1 MWMLYKFDAFIYGLV
16 SIVYLLL
23 EGDSDVPNARPLLHL
38 RWRGCV
44 DTQQYGTVSE
54 WSYSPDY

>member
-23 EGDSDVPNARPLLHL
+23 EGDSDASNTHPLLHL

-44 DTQQYGTVSE
+44 DAQQYEAGSE
-54 WSYSPDY
+54 WSYSPDH